1 MIFVFIF
8 LKLIYFLFSKG
19 SVDERFEGDSGV
31 DDAKRMFSDNESG
44 DEYNEEGSDEE
55 EDRH

>member
-1 MIFVFIF
+1 M
-8 LKLIYFLFSKG
+8 FSKG